1 MLNRTRWI
9 SSLLFHPVISESTHL
24 KVPAISKGNVGFLDL
39 RGDFLLEANRHL
51 IELSAHVVR
60 SGRTKAIFSFR
71 NPKRHEN
78 KV

>member
-39 RGDFLLEANRHL
+39 RGDFLLESNRHL
-51 IELSAHVVR
+51 IELSAHVR
-60 SGRTKAIFSFR
+60 SGRTKAILLFR
-71 NPKRHEN
+71 NPKRHED

>member
-39 RGDFLLEANRHL
+39 RGDFLLESNRYL
-51 IELSAHVVR
+51 IELS
-60 SGRTKAIFSFR
+60 IC
-71 NPKRHEN
+71 
-78 KV
+78 